1 MSHATDKARPFDA
14 SEPVGDSPA
23 LALAHGSA
31 RLAND
36 IARCNGSGS
45 IEDGVQYWREGCEHC
60 LRRTAARPK
69 LVWMMAP
76 PPIIAFECEYFL
88 PPNVEISHGG
98 RQPTKHFYDKRT
110 NAG

>member
-1 MSHATDKARPFDA
+1 MSNGEERTPAMNDTTTTSRC
-14 SEPVGDSPA
+14 A
-23 LALAHGSA
+23 LAAGSA

-60 LRRTAARPK
+60 LRRTAARPE

-88 PPNVEISHGG
+88 PPNKVM
-98 RQPTKHFYDKRT
+98 
-110 NAG
+110 

>member
-1 MSHATDKARPFDA
+1 MKKNHANVVESCEQPA
-14 SEPVGDSPA
+14 SPA
-23 LALAHGSA
+23 RCSLATGSA

-60 LRRTAARPK
+60 LRRTAARHE

-88 PPNVEISHGG
+88 PPN
-98 RQPTKHFYDKRT
+98 TKTTDAEAT
-110 NAG
+110 P

>member
-1 MSHATDKARPFDA
+1 MENQPHT
-14 SEPVGDSPA
+14 ETGTPVGVPP
-23 LALAHGSA
+23 LATGSA

-60 LRRTAARPK
+60 LRRTAARPE

-88 PPNVEISHGG
+88 PPNNKVS
-98 RQPTKHFYDKRT
+98 Q
-110 NAG
+110 

>member
-1 MSHATDKARPFDA
+1 MKKNNASVVKSCEQPANEARCSLAT
-14 SEPVGDSPA
+14 
-23 LALAHGSA
+23 GSA

-60 LRRTAARPK
+60 LRRTAARPE

-88 PPNVEISHGG
+88 PPNGEYEPRPSNTSKLY
-98 RQPTKHFYDKRT
+98 Q
-110 NAG
+110 